1 MDAPEEPLNLTI
13 KKMPIAIVAPF
24 SVVDPKSNNNNN
36 HNTNNNNNNNESHVS
51 DLNKCDE
58 DLPEDLSLKNK
69 TASDQG
75 LDLTKRSNF
84 EKSNLNRNHQ
94 LRSYFCKNEE
104 TRSLY
109 DRNTFN
115 DNYNDN
121 KLVYENTTS
130 ETERDTFYS
139 FLNSLDNKFLSMWY
153 MNTILSQQNPYLNLT
168 SATYRTKPDTSPG
181 SNKILNNLLDKKPY
195 ASYKFPMDFDAL
207 IKNEM
212 QPENNEA
219 KGWF

>member
-1 MDAPEEPLNLTI
+1 MDIPEEPLNLTL

-24 SVVDPKSNNNNN
+24 SVIDPKSNNNNN
-36 HNTNNNNNNNESHVS
+36 SNNNNESHVS

-58 DLPEDLSLKNK
+58 DLPEDLSLKSK
-69 TASDQG
+69 STSDQG
-75 LDLTKRSNF
+75 LDLTKNSKRL
-84 EKSNLNRNHQ
+84 EKSNLNRNLQ
-94 LRSYFCKNEE
+94 LCSYFCKNEE

-115 DNYNDN
+115 DNSYNDN
-121 KLVYENTTS
+121 KLVYENSPS
-130 ETERDTFYS
+130 ETERDNLYS

-153 MNTILSQQNPYLNLT
+153 MNSILSQQNPYLNLT
-168 SATYRTKPDTSPG
+168 DPTYRAKPDTSPR

-212 QPENNEA
+212 QPEKNEA
-219 KGWF
+219 KG